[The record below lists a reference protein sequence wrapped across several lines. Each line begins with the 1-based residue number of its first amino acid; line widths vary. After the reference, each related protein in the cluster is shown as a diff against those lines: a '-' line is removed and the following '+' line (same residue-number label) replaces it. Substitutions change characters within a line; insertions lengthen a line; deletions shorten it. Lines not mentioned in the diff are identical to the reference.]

1 MNPLRGEEFVTRKI
15 IINLIKILKKNINC
29 FELGN
34 LYAKRDWGFAKE
46 YVEAIWK
53 MLQMKKPDDYIIATG
68 KTYSIKDFINKATKY
83 LEMDV
88 KWVGSGLKEKLIN
101 KENNKTIIK
110 INPKFFRPA
119 EVNTLTGDASKAKK
133 KLKWEPKTNLDEL
146 IKIMI
151 DDELKYYNDL

>member
-1 MNPLRGEEFVTRKI
+1 
-15 IINLIKILKKNINC
+15 
-29 FELGN
+29 
-34 LYAKRDWGFAKE
+34 
-46 YVEAIWK
+46 
-53 MLQMKKPDDYIIATG
+53 MKKPDDYIIATG